1 MFPAHALQ
9 DVLTQLASLE
19 NEHLSIMSTKLLKN
33 HALGQATKGTC
44 SSRRDDMVVPGGV
57 NTKNGIPLQATCN
70 FSKCII
76 KGTH

>member
-19 NEHLSIMSTKLLKN
+19 NEHLSIISTKVLKIMQWDK
-33 HALGQATKGTC
+33 LRKELV
-44 SSRRDDMVVPGGV
+44 RRDDMVVPGGL
-57 NTKNGIPLQATCN
+57 NKIQKMAFHFKQTCK
-70 FSKCII
+70 FSTCIV